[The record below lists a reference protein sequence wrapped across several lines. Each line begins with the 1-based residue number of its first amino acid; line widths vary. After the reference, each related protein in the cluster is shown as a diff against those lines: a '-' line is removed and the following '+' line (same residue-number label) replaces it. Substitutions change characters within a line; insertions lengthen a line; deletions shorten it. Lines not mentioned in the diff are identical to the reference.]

1 VRAQLRRRRQ
11 EFMAQ
16 MMAAVKKADVVVTNP
31 THYAVALQYDEVAMA
46 APTVVAKGQD
56 FLAQTLKEVAR
67 EAGVPVLENPP
78 LARAL
83 YRSVAVGKPIP
94 PDLYVAVA
102 EVLAFIYK
110 LRRKVM
116 PTA

>member
-1 VRAQLRRRRQ
+1 
-11 EFMAQ
+11 
-16 MMAAVKKADVVVTNP
+16 
-31 THYAVALQYDEVAMA
+31 
-46 APTVVAKGQD
+46 
-56 FLAQTLKEVAR
+56 
-67 EAGVPVLENPP
+67 
-78 LARAL
+78 
-83 YRSVAVGKPIP
+83 VAVGKPIP